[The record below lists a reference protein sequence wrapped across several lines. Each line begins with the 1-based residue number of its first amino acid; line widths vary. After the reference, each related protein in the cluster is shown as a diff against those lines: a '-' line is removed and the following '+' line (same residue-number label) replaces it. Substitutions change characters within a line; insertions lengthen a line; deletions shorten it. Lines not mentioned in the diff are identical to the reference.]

1 MTKTIVDAEVYDI
14 ETVAD
19 ALKTSPHGV
28 CVYEAGN
35 DVVDHQTVTL
45 EYEGGVTASIV
56 MSACKYSAPR
66 DEIYLTM
73 FSLRGRVPKVDS
85 DRRNQGGVDW
95 QHGLICE
102 FVAPPRLISRPFLT
116 FSLVKRRSIDRYR
129 WTTLME
135 GVMLACHTHSSPLS
149 RGAIKRS

>member
-19 ALKTSPHGV
+19 ALRTSPHGV

-56 MSACKYSAPR
+56 MSACESYTPFYMLWT
-66 DEIYLTM
+66 D
-73 FSLRGRVPKVDS
+73 
-85 DRRNQGGVDW
+85 
-95 QHGLICE
+95 LI
-102 FVAPPRLISRPFLT
+102 
-116 FSLVKRRSIDRYR
+116 
-129 WTTLME
+129 
-135 GVMLACHTHSSPLS
+135 
-149 RGAIKRS
+149 